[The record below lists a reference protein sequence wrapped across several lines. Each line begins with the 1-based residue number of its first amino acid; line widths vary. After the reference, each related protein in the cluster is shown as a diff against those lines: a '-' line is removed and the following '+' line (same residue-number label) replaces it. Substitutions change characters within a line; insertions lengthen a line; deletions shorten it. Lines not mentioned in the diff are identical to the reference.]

1 MVLVAVIG
9 REVGAAK
16 LELGAPA
23 ALDANAPE
31 VSTGALEDVMGTVTI
46 TGTVEVE
53 TRTGQF
59 VTVASQLVMV
69 ISTVL

>member
-1 MVLVAVIG
+1 MLVAVIG
-9 REVGAAK
+9 REVGIAK

-23 ALDANAPE
+23 AIDASAVE
-31 VSTGALEDVMGTVTI
+31 VSTGALEDVIGTVTI
-46 TGTVEVE
+46 TGIVEVE

-59 VTVASQLVMV
+59 VTLASQLVIV